1 MQELTLVVP
10 VTLKAVVTDTLR
22 AELIDEISEGIEQID
37 FELQQIEFQG
47 RRALGAVERDDLQ
60 AAIALRGRI
69 EEEKKKRTDAKA
81 QLSTRV
87 QEVKQLADGSEVA
100 RGNVQA
106 LMTVKP
112 GADLAGMLRTEM
124 VVKDGIVQEIRT
136 EVK

>member
-22 AELIDEISEGIEQID
+22 AELIDEINEGIEQID

-69 EEEKKKRTDAKA
+69 EEEKKKRTEAKT
-81 QLSTRV
+81 QLSAKV
-87 QEVKQLADGSEVA
+87 QEVKQLADGSEVP

-112 GADLAGMLRTEM
+112 GTDLAGMLRAEM
-124 VVKDGIVQEIRT
+124 IVKDGIVQEIRT